1 MRCETVRNSFFSFA
15 EKIHV
20 RIFGAPMSLDMRK
33 FLGDLS
39 WSAFGGMGAAGIL
52 FLVNLL
58 GGRWLGPEEYGKFQ
72 IVVSVAQILMI
83 PMLFG
88 FNTASARYIAEAN
101 ISEKFVLRNTAFI
114 SVSILTLVFFLLFF
128 LLSRIFFAG
137 SETAFLSILFAV
149 TLTFFFLARSFLQGF
164 DRMKFISIADLSY
177 AFLIL
182 VLFCVFFRVFF
193 RGSGFEYMALS
204 FLIGY
209 IFFCGMAF
217 LSLRVSRERAILSAK
232 TFFILFRYGFLATL
246 GSVAGVFLGSV
257 DKLLLNYYFD
267 TKIVGVYAVYIL
279 ISVTIFSQLTQV
291 FVNAFFPAVS
301 SIRDKRALLKKL
313 FALCRFSFFFVS
325 FISLPLASFLLLLFG
340 KGYPFQFSSVV
351 LSSLSAG
358 IAVSYQIQMWFLNA
372 EGIRGVKATVLGVF
386 LCGILNLALNLLLIP
401 LYSMTGALLS
411 LLLSGIVLHFYFS
424 RTIRFLFSYED

>member
-1 MRCETVRNSFFSFA
+1 
-15 EKIHV
+15 
-20 RIFGAPMSLDMRK
+20 MSLDMRK

-279 ISVTIFSQLTQV
+279 ISVTIFSQLTGFLSMHFFQQFRRFGTNELFLKSFLRCAV
-291 FVNAFFPAVS
+291 F
-301 SIRDKRALLKKL
+301 LL
-313 FALCRFSFFFVS
+313 FVFLS
-325 FISLPLASFLLLLFG
+325 SLPLASFLLLLFG